1 MVIATTRIIARMP
14 HLGTFLADHPDAVAG
29 WGRKRSGRNARWMA
43 RLLGRD
49 YVLLEDGF
57 IRSVERN
64 ASTMSLIVDDIGA
77 YYDATRPSRM
87 EMSISA
93 GVDAVRAGRI
103 RDVMSAWRQNGISKY
118 NHAPDYDD
126 LLPDRYV
133 LVADQTFGDLSV
145 AGGLADSASFDA
157 MLAAA
162 IAENPDCAILVKV
175 HPDVLTGRKRGYLP
189 HEAKH
194 PRVRVVGSD
203 RHVARLLE
211 GAEAIY
217 CATSLIG
224 FEALLWGKPVRCFGM
239 PFYAGWGLT
248 GDERA
253 APARRHRATLEDV
266 AHAALI
272 ALPRYA
278 DPAGGDAWEVEQAIA
293 HVGARRAQL
302 FGRAKAA

>member
-29 WGRKRSGRNARWMA
+29 WGRKRSGSHARWMA
-43 RLLGRD
+43 RLLGRA

-57 IRSVERN
+57 IRSVERH
-64 ASTMSLIVDDIGA
+64 AATMSLIVDDVGA
-77 YYDATRPSRM
+77 YYDASRPSRM
-87 EMSISA
+87 EMAIAA
-93 GVDAVRAGRI
+93 GVDEVRAARA
-103 RDVMSAWRQNGISKY
+103 RDVISAWRLNGISKY

-126 LLPDRYV
+126 RLPDPYV

-145 AGGLADSASFDA
+145 AGGLADAASFAA

-162 IAENPDCAILVKV
+162 ISENPDRTVLVKV
-175 HPDVLTGRKRGYLP
+175 HPDVMTGRKRGYLP
-189 HEAKH
+189 DRINH
-194 PRVRVVGSD
+194 PRVEVVGSD
-203 RHVARLLE
+203 RHVARLLR
-211 GAEAIY
+211 GAEAVY

-248 GDERA
+248 GDELA
-253 APARRHRATLEDV
+253 APARRHAATLEDV

-278 DPAGGDAWEVEQAIA
+278 DPCDGTAWEVEQAIA
-293 HVGARRAQL
+293 HVAARRAEL
-302 FGRAKAA
+302 FGAAAAA